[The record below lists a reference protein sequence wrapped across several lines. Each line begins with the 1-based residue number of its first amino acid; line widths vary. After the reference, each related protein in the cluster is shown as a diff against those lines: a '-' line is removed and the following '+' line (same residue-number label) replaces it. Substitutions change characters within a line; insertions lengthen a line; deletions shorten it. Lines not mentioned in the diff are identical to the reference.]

1 MERKLKSPKKIIHIQ
16 YYALLRE
23 ERKKSSEKVLTHA
36 QTTKELYQEL
46 RLKYHFKLNTEM
58 LKVAVNDQ
66 FADWNTKLKNNDE
79 VIFIP
84 PVAGG

>member
-1 MERKLKSPKKIIHIQ
+1 LNTKPKSPEKTIHIR

-23 ERKKSSEKVLTHA
+23 ERKKSSEKVLTQA
-36 QTTKELYQEL
+36 KTVEELYQEL
-46 RLKYHFKLNTEM
+46 RAKYHFKLNTHM
-58 LKVAVNDQ
+58 LKVAVNDA
-66 FADWNTKLKNNDE
+66 FADWNTKLKNEDT

>member
-1 MERKLKSPKKIIHIQ
+1 MKIKPGSPKKIIHIQ

-23 ERKKSSEKVLTHA
+23 ERKKSSEKVLTQA
-36 QTTKELYQEL
+36 KTVKELYQEL
-46 RLKYHFKLNTEM
+46 RTKYHFKLNTDV
-58 LKVAVNDQ
+58 LKVAVNDA
-66 FADWNTKLKNNDE
+66 FSDWNMKLKNEDT

>member
-1 MERKLKSPKKIIHIQ
+1 MSIKPKSPEKTIHIQ

-23 ERKKSSEKVLTHA
+23 ERKKSSEKVLTQA
-36 QTTKELYQEL
+36 KTVEELYQEL
-46 RLKYHFKLNTEM
+46 RARYHFKLTTDV
-58 LKVAVNDQ
+58 LKVAVNDA
-66 FADWNTKLKNNDE
+66 FADWNTKLKDKDT